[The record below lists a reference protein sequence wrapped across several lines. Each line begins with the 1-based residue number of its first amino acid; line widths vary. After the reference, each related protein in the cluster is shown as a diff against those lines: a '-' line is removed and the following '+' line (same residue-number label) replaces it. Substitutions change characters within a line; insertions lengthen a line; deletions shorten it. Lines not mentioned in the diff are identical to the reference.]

1 MSLHKPGRPAKP
13 ASKKRQQ
20 LHISLYP
27 EDIERLDQLT
37 DNRSEFLRQCISRA
51 WEEKCG
57 GDVSVMVTVPKWFLR
72 GLQKT
77 AAQRLPSEHASA
89 VQTLIEQIVEDTA
102 HRPNGVA
109 RLPDSVHHKG
119 VRG

>member
-1 MSLHKPGRPAKP
+1 MTLHKAGRPAKP
-13 ASKKRQQ
+13 ASQKRQQ

-57 GDVSVMVTVPKWFLR
+57 GDVSVMVTLPKWFLR

-77 AAQRLPSEHASA
+77 AAEWLPSKQAEA
-89 VQTLIEQIVEDTA
+89 VQTLIEQIVTDA
-102 HRPNGVA
+102 NNGPA
-109 RLPDSVHHKG
+109 RLPESVERERIAG
-119 VRG
+119 